1 MTHFTG
7 SIIMLYLGF
16 LMITVQV
23 STVAAE
29 GFDYEDLSIRHDSIS
44 SSSCLTTIDVRI
56 TEEQAKADLMI
67 DTTYHNPRFLG
78 AMMQVYY
85 TMGPFGKA
93 QWLMFPRNDIYVQ
106 PGTLLLP
113 IPTWVENGM
122 QTNGMWWVRVV
133 LLVPKECPSERS

>member
-1 MTHFTG
+1 
-7 SIIMLYLGF
+7 
-16 LMITVQV
+16 
-23 STVAAE
+23 
-29 GFDYEDLSIRHDSIS
+29 
-44 SSSCLTTIDVRI
+44 
-56 TEEQAKADLMI
+56 
-67 DTTYHNPRFLG
+67 
-78 AMMQVYY
+78 MQVYY